1 MTPEE
6 LPKKLG
12 EKIKSLRKAK
22 KLSTR
27 ELAFASSI
35 EKSNLVRIES
45 GRSCPSPKTLLKIA
59 DGLELKLKDIF
70 DFKY

>member
-1 MTPEE
+1 MTPDD

-12 EKIKSLRKAK
+12 ERIKSLRKEK
-22 KLSTR
+22 KISTR
-27 ELAFASSI
+27 ELALESGL
-35 EKSNLVRIES
+35 EKSNLIRIET

-59 DGLELKLKDIF
+59 DGLGLKLKDLF

>member
-1 MTPEE
+1 MTPDD

-12 EKIKSLRKAK
+12 ERIKILRKEK
-22 KLSTR
+22 KFSTR
-27 ELAFASSI
+27 ELALESGL

-59 DGLELKLKDIF
+59 DGLGVKIKDLF
-70 DFKY
+70 DFNY

>member
-12 EKIKSLRKAK
+12 EKIKTLRKSK
-22 KLSTR
+22 KLSLK
-27 ELAFASSI
+27 ELALESDL

-59 DGLELKLKDIF
+59 NGLGLKLKDLF